1 MWFKKKGMTVKTRDG
16 REVPLLVKPND
27 EVHAKKLKADGWVKA
42 TEKDLALFSEGSEE
56 GKSEEEEVKEDEQE
70 DGGETDA

>member
-42 TEKDLALFSEGSEE
+42 TEKDLESFSENPKESE
-56 GKSEEEEVKEDEQE
+56 VNEDEQG